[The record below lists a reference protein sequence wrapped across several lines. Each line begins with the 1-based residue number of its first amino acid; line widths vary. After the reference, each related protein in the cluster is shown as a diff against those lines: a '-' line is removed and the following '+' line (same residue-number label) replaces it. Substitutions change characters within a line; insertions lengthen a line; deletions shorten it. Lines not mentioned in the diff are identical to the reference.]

1 MTETSRATCRT
12 SGLSLVLCP
21 RLPPIEAALT
31 HLHRID
37 ATRIYCNK
45 GALWHE
51 FCDGMAASLGA
62 GAVAANVRGA
72 HQQLRDRNRDGAA
85 RALSSSRKN
94 ERCQRGH
101 WAGSI
106 KALRHHGIPLQYLLL
121 RDHCS
126 ARHSRGW
133 RDYSILRPVRY
144 GHGRASASE
153 H

>member
-45 GALWHE
+45 GPLWHE

-62 GAVAANVRGA
+62 GAVAANVRVV
-72 HQQLRDRNRDGAA
+72 HT
-85 RALSSSRKN
+85 SSCATAI
-94 ERCQRGH
+94 ET
-101 WAGSI
+101 
-106 KALRHHGIPLQYLLL
+106 ALR
-121 RDHCS
+121 
-126 ARHSRGW
+126 ARSRHRG
-133 RDYSILRPVRY
+133 RMKGASVGTGPV
-144 GHGRASASE
+144 A
-153 H
+153 